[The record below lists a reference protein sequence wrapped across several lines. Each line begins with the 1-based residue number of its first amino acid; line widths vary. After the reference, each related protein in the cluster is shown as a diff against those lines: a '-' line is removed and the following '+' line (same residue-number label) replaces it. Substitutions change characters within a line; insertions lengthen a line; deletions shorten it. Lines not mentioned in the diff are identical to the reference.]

1 MGWLFMSSLGQ
12 YASPKAYLDAQYT
25 FQNADGTSQIL
36 ASALVK
42 MRTWYAACRQIDHA
56 TGKAHVFA
64 LVCLV
69 KYNPRD
75 REGVVF
81 GYKDMSESM
90 GPCESECP
98 ASILDLLTPT
108 TSEYAQ
114 AWRARCRATATRRS
128 RLAPKDGDTI
138 IFAAA
143 ISFTDGSEARRF
155 IIRIEGRKR
164 IFTNPA
170 SGSRYRISRW
180 KDRECTII
188 PKMAPKIDLAR
199 GAA

>member
-12 YASPKAYLDAQYT
+12 YASPKAYLNAQYT

-42 MRTWYAACRQIDHA
+42 MRTWYAACRQVDHA

-75 REGVVF
+75 REGLVF

-114 AWRARCRATATRRS
+114 A
-128 RLAPKDGDTI
+128 
-138 IFAAA
+138 
-143 ISFTDGSEARRF
+143 
-155 IIRIEGRKR
+155 
-164 IFTNPA
+164 
-170 SGSRYRISRW
+170 
-180 KDRECTII
+180 
-188 PKMAPKIDLAR
+188 
-199 GAA
+199 